1 MLVDR
6 CVDTLTRVS
15 KNSKFVI
22 LMRNNFI
29 YAFNFKRDSFRRQRN
44 IFELL
49 FQYDTSVLSFRRIFS
64 SLPWKCPPEFILWIR
79 GVQRA
84 TIWVMMR
91 ARVTGVDMASHGSEY
106 PYNPVHRLT
115 NQLPPNTS
123 PMRVPRSNTPT
134 NMAERTRFQILIP
147 SWDLTATRILRKT
160 VFVSSTF
167 KFRREQ

>member
-49 FQYDTSVLSFRRIFS
+49 FQYTIRQFYRSVVYFHPSRGSALPNSFCES
-64 SLPWKCPPEFILWIR
+64 VACNE
-79 GVQRA
+79 
-84 TIWVMMR
+84 
-91 ARVTGVDMASHGSEY
+91 
-106 PYNPVHRLT
+106 
-115 NQLPPNTS
+115 
-123 PMRVPRSNTPT
+123 PRY
-134 NMAERTRFQILIP
+134 E
-147 SWDLTATRILRKT
+147 
-160 VFVSSTF
+160 
-167 KFRREQ
+167 